1 MRNWSKIFTAL
12 ILWGIFAVYGQ
23 EKLKTEDLFDLSLE
37 ELLKIEIVRGTI
49 TGIETGKTPV
59 SFTLIDREM
68 IKLTPARNLLD
79 LLEVYVPGFTFVN
92 HWLGPRIAF
101 RGIAGDQNNSFLLLV
116 DGKRVNMKV
125 KNGPIFE
132 IQNKDLDDI
141 ERIEVI
147 HGPGSVTYGPG
158 AIGGIFNIITK
169 NHIDNKGG
177 EISAEYNNLY
187 NYGKAAASYNITSGD
202 FSAYLYGSIT
212 TSEGMSDPKFYYVD
226 RAHGYGYGF
235 MGFDWGNKGL
245 GTPAPRFYEDFIG
258 RPEIKLDFDAS
269 LPFNFSLSARY
280 NRFSF
285 TKQQQETATLEGLNF
300 PGMYGEYFFTIL
312 EQEHNFNNAQKIV
325 SSMEFMSQS
334 FREYNFYMGDQASFD
349 DSRQRNDSWSEN
361 EIKIKTEYDYTPS
374 KGTRFALGG
383 SFLYEYWG
391 PEWGLEDNTFI
402 LGFQAPI
409 RFAILD
415 TTSGFY
421 QQFAPGGFATYID
434 ERIGAWMA
442 SVFGEV
448 NFTLSDDL
456 TLLLSGRVDKHEFAK
471 FAFSPRM
478 AAIYNIN
485 ERNLLKFIV
494 QQSVRLPNFIDL
506 YSEKKVSSASAKPEK
521 LFNLEI
527 IYNSFFTKEYYLS
540 ISAYYNTV
548 DQIAWVSDEEK
559 ADVVG
564 NFAMLGA
571 EAGLNINLEK
581 MRAGINFSYIGQLNW
596 EAENLPDAFLTTPP
610 PDPVRMEL
618 DNFAENRINNLPAG
632 AIKLFYNRNLP
643 YDLTLHIDGRFYW
656 NYGQKEMLDIF
667 MSSHEKY
674 GAAATIAE
682 MRNIYTSLE
691 DEGYT
696 KPSFTSNV
704 SLAWKLPVDFAE
716 TELVLYAMNLLSVN
730 HMRYVYQFW
739 ESGNMRQYPRQAGFV
754 EEPLAIGTKLFIRF

>member
-12 ILWGIFAVYGQ
+12 LLWGIFAVNAQ

-59 SFTLIDREM
+59 SFTLINREM

-79 LLEVYVPGFTFVN
+79 LMEVYVPGFTFVN

-116 DGKRVNMKV
+116 DGKRVNMKA

-169 NHIDNKGG
+169 KHTEKEGR

-187 NYGKAAASYNITSGD
+187 NYGKAAASYNFTSGD

-212 TSEGMSDPKFYYVD
+212 TSEGISDPKFYYVD

-269 LPFNFSLSARY
+269 FPGNFSLSARY

-285 TKQQQETATLEGLNF
+285 TKQQQETVTLDGLNF
-300 PGMYGEYFFTIL
+300 PGMYGQYFFTTL

-325 SSMEFMSQS
+325 SSVEFMSQS
-334 FREYNFYMGDQASFD
+334 FREYNFYMSDQASFD
-349 DSRQRNDSWSEN
+349 DIRQRSDSWSEN

-383 SFLYEYWG
+383 SFLYEYYG

-442 SVFGEV
+442 SVYGEV
-448 NFTLSDDL
+448 NLTLSDNL
-456 TLLLSGRVDKHEFAK
+456 TLLLSGRVDKHQFAK
-471 FAFSPRM
+471 LAFSPRA
-478 AAIYNIN
+478 AAIYNFN
-485 ERNLLKFIV
+485 ERNLLKLIV

-506 YSEKKVSSASAKPEK
+506 YSENKISSASAKPEK

-527 IYNSFFTKEYYLS
+527 IYNSFFTKEYSLS
-540 ISAYYNTV
+540 VSAYYNTV

-571 EAGLNINLEK
+571 EAGLNINREN
-581 MRAGINFSYIGQLNW
+581 MRAGVNLSYIGQLNW
-596 EAENLPDAFLTTPP
+596 EAENLPDAFLTSPA
-610 PDPVRMEL
+610 PDLVRMEL

-632 AIKLFYNRNLP
+632 AIKMFYNRNLP
-643 YDLTLHIDGRFYW
+643 YNLTLHIDGRFYW

-674 GAAATIAE
+674 GNASTIAE

-730 HMRYVYQFW
+730 HIRYVYQFW

-754 EEPLAIGTKLFIRF
+754 EEPLAIGTKLFIKF